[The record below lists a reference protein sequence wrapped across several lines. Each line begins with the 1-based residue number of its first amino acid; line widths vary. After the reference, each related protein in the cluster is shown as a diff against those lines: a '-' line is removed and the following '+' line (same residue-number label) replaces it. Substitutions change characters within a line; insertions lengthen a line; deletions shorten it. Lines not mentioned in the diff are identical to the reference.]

1 MDKLAQSAGFRDR
14 AAFLADR
21 AKKKDL
27 VLPATDVGRAEYLS
41 LANAA
46 IVSAREKVPMLFGN
60 LPKHAMVVQR
70 EPAFSEVPGG
80 AAHAQRATPDG
91 SKPGVVFVH
100 LLTPT
105 GFLKSEINDLMC
117 HEGVPGHLLQGDIM
131 VRQTGVPKFRTAYS
145 YAAYGEGWGLYAE
158 GLCKEMG
165 LYPDA
170 YADYARLDAELW
182 RAVRLVVDTGLHAKG
197 WTEAEGVKYARD
209 NTSEPDAKISAEV
222 QRFLLMP
229 GQACAYKI
237 GQLTFMRLRAEAE
250 KELGPKFDVK
260 AFHDMAIG
268 AGSLPLSILEAR
280 SKAWVASQKVH

>member
-1 MDKLAQSAGFRDR
+1 
-14 AAFLADR
+14 
-21 AKKKDL
+21 
-27 VLPATDVGRAEYLS
+27 
-41 LANAA
+41 
-46 IVSAREKVPMLFGN
+46 MLFGN
-60 LPKHAMVVQR
+60 LSKHTMVVQR
-70 EPAFSEVPGG
+70 EPALSEVPGG
-80 AAHAQRATPDG
+80 ATYAQPATPDG
-91 SKPGVVFVH
+91 SKPGMVFVH

-105 GFLKSEINDLMC
+105 GFLKSGIQNLMC
-117 HEGVPGHLLQGDIM
+117 HEGVPGHLFQGDIM

-145 YAAYGEGWGLYAE
+145 YAAYNEGWGLYAE

-197 WTEAEGVKYARD
+197 WNEAEGVKYARD
-209 NTSEPDAKISAEV
+209 NTSEPDARISAEV
-222 QRFLLMP
+222 QRFLLWP

-237 GQLTFMRLRAEAE
+237 GQLTFLRLRAEAE
-250 KELGPKFDVK
+250 KELGPRFDVR

-280 SKAWVASQKVH
+280 SKAWVVSQKAH